1 MLPLGGEVLE
11 VGAASEAIALAR
23 ASGLSLTALSSSR
36 PAIDA
41 ARRRAEKARVPVH
54 FQHGNPVSMPFPDGS
69 FDFVLCRAPLNGFQD
84 PVGVLREMRRVLRP
98 GRRGLILN
106 LRSDVPR
113 QAVTRYVGS
122 LHSSLP
128 SRFFDFLRLRLQQRR
143 AYSIRELEAFLG
155 QIPFKSARI
164 DGTLI
169 GVEIWFER

>member
-23 ASGLSLTALSSSR
+23 ASGISLTALSPSR

-41 ARRRAEKARVPVH
+41 ARRRAEKARIPVH
-54 FQHGNPVSMPFPDGS
+54 FRHGDPASMPFPDGS
-69 FDFVLCRAPLNGFQD
+69 FDFVLCRAPFNGFQD

-98 GRRGLILN
+98 GRHGLILN
-106 LRSDVPR
+106 LRRDVPR

-122 LHSSLP
+122 LHTSLP
-128 SRFFDFLRLRLQQRR
+128 GQFVEFLRLRFQQRR
-143 AYSIRELEAFLG
+143 AYTLRQFEAFLG
-155 QIPFKSARI
+155 QVPFKSTRV